1 VKIPLTIQISS
12 EKEHGRQHFIEVI
25 EDTRVKTSGRPGTRP
40 LEVLEDAAYDYVDIR
55 KYLMFRVLG

>member
-1 VKIPLTIQISS
+1 MVDNISS
-12 EKEHGRQHFIEVI
+12 KLLRIP
-25 EDTRVKTSGRPGTRP
+25 RVKTSGRPGTRP